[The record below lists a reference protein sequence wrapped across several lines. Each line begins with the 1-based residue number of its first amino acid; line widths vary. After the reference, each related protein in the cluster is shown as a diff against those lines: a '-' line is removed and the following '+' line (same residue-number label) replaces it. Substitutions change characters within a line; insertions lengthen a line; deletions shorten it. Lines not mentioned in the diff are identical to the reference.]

1 MKRLSIAM
9 VLLFLSSIFT
19 ATVFAADAFELVI
32 PLPLTGKPAKFGEI
46 MKRSYEIAAEE
57 INAKGGVKGRKIAL
71 SFEDSTGKP
80 EIARSIVEK
89 LIDSKKQPIIVGEY
103 TSACAKAVAAVAEER
118 KTPYLVVASADDD
131 ITQKNYKYVFRQNQ
145 VNAHYG
151 DAVVDFLKTVVK
163 PKTIAVLYESSAF
176 GTSGAD
182 AMERDAAG
190 IGAKVVLKEKF
201 ETGAIDFKPLL
212 SKVKAAQPEVIY
224 TVAYANEAQLIM
236 KQAKELRIDAKLY
249 AGGAAGFAIPEFIK
263 GAQDAAEYVISAT
276 LWTPQLK
283 YPGTR
288 EFADKYKAKHG
299 DYLSRRLGLCRP
311 LRNGRRPQPG
321 NGLDARC
328 HSRCAQGH
336 EPQDRLRSRE
346 VRGQGRLPEP
356 ELPRNPRDPGAEG
369 RVRDRL
375 AEVPC
380 QQALPVSGSVVEREK
395 INFFR
400 HREHRAHRE
409 RPPEFF
415 YLKLCDLCVLRGRT
429 LGFSCLLSSSKSCS
443 KRSSP
448 ASCSAGSMP

>member
-1 MKRLSIAM
+1 MKHLAVAVS
-9 VLLFLSSIFT
+9 LLFLFGLF
-19 ATVFAADAFELVI
+19 AAPVLAADAFDLVI

-89 LIDSKKQPIIVGEY
+89 LIDTKKQPIIVGEY
-103 TSACAKAVAAVAEER
+103 TSSCAKAVAAIAEER

-151 DAVVDFLKTVVK
+151 DAVVSFLKEVVK
-163 PKTIAVLYESSAF
+163 PKTIAILYESSAF

-182 AMERDAAG
+182 AMEKDAAPM
-190 IGAKVVLKEKF
+190 GAKVVVKEKF

-212 SKVKAAQPEVIY
+212 SKVKAAQPDVVY

-236 KQAKELRIDAKLY
+236 KQAKELRIDMKLY

-263 GAQDAAEYVISAT
+263 GAQDAAEYVVSAT

-283 YPGTR
+283 YPGAR

-299 DYLSRRLGLCRP
+299 DYPSYHGASAYAALYVAA
-311 LRNGRRPQPG
+311 
-321 NGLDARC
+321 DALNRAKDWTADAI
-328 HSRCAQGH
+328 RDALKATNLKTAYGPVKFEDKEGYQNQNFH
-336 EPQDRLRSRE
+336 ETLAIQVQKGEFETIWPKSHASKPYVYPVPSWKDR
-346 VRGQGRLPEP
+346 
-356 ELPRNPRDPGAEG
+356 
-369 RVRDRL
+369 
-375 AEVPC
+375 
-380 QQALPVSGSVVEREK
+380 K
-395 INFFR
+395 
-400 HREHRAHRE
+400 
-409 RPPEFF
+409 
-415 YLKLCDLCVLRGRT
+415 
-429 LGFSCLLSSSKSCS
+429 
-443 KRSSP
+443 
-448 ASCSAGSMP
+448 